1 MNDELKE
8 PGTVAETLGGKARP
22 PQKIY
27 EPAMQMQEAIGLF
40 DQIMRFTKEAMKEG
54 INGDFA
60 TIPGTNKPTLLKP
73 GAEKLMIWFNLIP
86 DPFITQ
92 TEKIPDGEG
101 FILSVDTT
109 IILRDKHGNIRGQCQ
124 ANCNSGEDKY
134 REQTRWLTEKKL
146 QDQGLTPDGLEHQ
159 DRQSKFGSGGTY
171 RVYKVVSSSNAYQLL
186 NTLKKMSQK
195 RAYVGAI
202 IQATATS
209 GIFTQDMEDSG
220 DKKSEKKSEKKD
232 EPGNLNNQRE
242 KAHVL
247 LKKCLDA
254 DKVKAE
260 SRKTWEGKIADA
272 KSDKAIEAVIS
283 SLQTFADQGGA

>member
-1 MNDELKE
+1 MTDKNKD
-8 PGTVAETLGGKARP
+8 PGTVIAKQDGRP

-27 EPAMQMQEAIGLF
+27 EPAMQMQEAIELF
-40 DQIMRFTKEAMKEG
+40 DQIMRFTREAMKEG
-54 INGDFA
+54 IDNDYA
-60 TIPGTNKPTLLKP
+60 TIPGTGKPSLLKP
-73 GAEKLMIWFNLIP
+73 GAEKLMLWFNLIP

-92 TEKIPDGEG
+92 TEKIPEGEG

-146 QDQGLTPDGLEHQ
+146 QDQGLTPNGLEYQ
-159 DRQSKFGSGGTY
+159 ERKSRYGNGGTY
-171 RVYKVVSSSNAYQLL
+171 RVYKVISSSNAYQLL

-209 GIFTQDMEDSG
+209 GIFTQDMEDSNG
-220 DKKSEKKSEKKD
+220 AKPEKKSEEKT
-232 EPGNLNNQRE
+232 EPSNLNAQRE
-242 KAHVL
+242 KAHTL
-247 LKKCLDA
+247 LTKCISA
-254 DKVKAE
+254 STIKEEA
-260 SRKTWEGKIADA
+260 RKTWEEKIADA
-272 KSDKAIEAVIS
+272 KNAKAIEAVIS
-283 SLQTFADQGGA
+283 SLQTFSDQK